1 MSKLAGLA
9 SGPALG
15 GAGIAVVVVGVAL
28 YAAGVIGPKDT
39 PTADPQAQPAA
50 LLQEPEA
57 QATQSS
63 EEPVNEPASE
73 PASEPEIAAT
83 SEPETDIE
91 SASQDTAA
99 ASPILPEAPSIDTF
113 RLEPDGTMLVA
124 GQAHPGWT
132 TAVVLDGVELDQVST
147 DASGQFVAFL
157 SVEPSDQPRILSL
170 VTRDP
175 QGDGVVASLDEIII
189 APTPAR
195 VEPATADV
203 AEPIVTSEPESE
215 IASTEPVNETA
226 SSTAEPS
233 EAETTQNTQTVLLSD
248 EEGVRVLQPGV
259 PLAPAPEVMSTVA
272 LDTITY
278 SQAGEVQL
286 TGRAQGTGF
295 VRVYLDNAPV
305 STSRIEQSGNWRTGL
320 PEVDTGVY
328 TLRIDETDAEG
339 NVTSRVE
346 TPFKR
351 EDEALIAQANTGV
364 QTERVAAIT
373 VQPGSTLWAI
383 SRERYGEGTF
393 YVRVFEANRD
403 RIRNP
408 DLIYPGQVFNL
419 PE

>member
-15 GAGIAVVVVGVAL
+15 GAVVAVIVVGVGL
-28 YAAGVIGPKDT
+28 YAAGVIGPKAT

-50 LLQEPEA
+50 VQQQQPEA
-57 QATQSS
+57 QITQSTP
-63 EEPVNEPASE
+63 EPV
-73 PASEPEIAAT
+73 T
-83 SEPETDIE
+83 EPETDVE
-91 SASQDTAA
+91 PASQDAA
-99 ASPILPEAPSIDTF
+99 ASPKLPDAPSIDTF

-132 TAVVLDGVELDQVST
+132 TAVVLDGAELDQVST
-147 DASGQFVAFL
+147 DATGQFVAFL
-157 SVEPSDQPRILSL
+157 SVATSDQPRILSL

-195 VEPATADV
+195 VEPATAE
-203 AEPIVTSEPESE
+203 A
-215 IASTEPVNETA
+215 ASETA
-226 SSTAEPS
+226 SSTDDPVEP
-233 EAETTQNTQTVLLSD
+233 ETTLNTQTVLLSD

-259 PLAPAPEVMSTVA
+259 PLAPAPEVMSSVA

-278 SQAGEVQL
+278 SQAGDVQL
-286 TGRAQGTGF
+286 TGRAQGSGF

-305 STSRIEQSGNWRTGL
+305 TSSRIEQSGNWRTGL

-351 EDEALIAQANTGV
+351 EDEALIAQANTGT
-364 QTERVAAIT
+364 QAQSVAAIT

-383 SRERYGEGTF
+383 SRERYGEGTY

-403 RIRNP
+403 RIRDP

>member
-15 GAGIAVVVVGVAL
+15 GVGIAVVVVGVGL
-28 YAAGVIGPKDT
+28 FAAGVIGPKDT

-50 LLQEPEA
+50 LLQQKPEA
-57 QATQSS
+57 QTEQSS
-63 EEPVNEPASE
+63 QEPV
-73 PASEPEIAAT
+73 T
-83 SEPETDIE
+83 EPETDVE

-99 ASPILPEAPSIDTF
+99 ASLNLPAAPSIDTF

-132 TAVVLDGVELDQVST
+132 TAVVLDGAELDQVST
-147 DASGQFVAFL
+147 DATGQFVAFL
-157 SVEPSDQPRILSL
+157 SVETSDQPRILSL

-189 APTPAR
+189 APPPVR
-195 VEPATADV
+195 GEPATA
-203 AEPIVTSEPESE
+203 EP
-215 IASTEPVNETA
+215 ASETA
-226 SSTAEPS
+226 SSTDDPV
-233 EAETTQNTQTVLLSD
+233 EAETTLNTQTVLLSD

-259 PLAPAPEVMSTVA
+259 PLAPAPDVMSTVA

-305 STSRIEQSGNWRTGL
+305 TTSRIEQSGNWRTGL

-351 EDEALIAQANTGV
+351 EDDALIAQANTGA
-364 QTERVAAIT
+364 QTQSVAAIT